1 MSPDWVGNI
10 NFVSSSR
17 VDIRRIYDIQND
29 TDFAKLLRNYFE
41 YGRIYR
47 NYQQNY
53 YGVDKR
59 NYEPDSF
66 MNKWVKKFGIG
77 EEIRIITDEDGA
89 GVKIRLY
96 KADGTSSLLADEG
109 YGITQL
115 MSILVQIEC
124 AIQSAEKVKV
134 NNLWNQGK
142 FDGYDDTKFHYA
154 EQTIAIEE
162 PEIHLHPKYQSLL
175 ADMFEE
181 AMTEYNIHFI
191 IETHSEYLLRR
202 TQYMVASAHYKNEE
216 DLKEKCPLKVYYIP
230 ENGTAYDMQYQING
244 KFTQSFGEGFFDEAD
259 KWVMKMYELEED

>member
-1 MSPDWVGNI
+1 M
-10 NFVSSSR
+10 
-17 VDIRRIYDIQND
+17 
-29 TDFAKLLRNYFE
+29 
-41 YGRIYR
+41 
-47 NYQQNY
+47 
-53 YGVDKR
+53 
-59 NYEPDSF
+59 
-66 MNKWVKKFGIG
+66 
-77 EEIRIITDEDGA
+77 
-89 GVKIRLY
+89 
-96 KADGTSSLLADEG
+96 
-109 YGITQL
+109 
-115 MSILVQIEC
+115 
-124 AIQSAEKVKV
+124 

-191 IETHSEYLLRR
+191 IETHSEYLLLR